1 MGFKDN
7 LTKDKDGNYV
17 LKSKTKKAIEGI
29 CLECGQDSRTRDLLY
44 AYNTDDMLL
53 VREHMED
60 HLTTYSNHQT
70 IKPNWCKKC
79 NALIDYKI
87 KLNNEKSN

>member
-7 LTKDKDGNYV
+7 LTKDKNGRYV
-17 LKSKTKKAIEGI
+17 LKSKTKKAQKGV
-29 CLECGQDSRTRDLLY
+29 CLYCGQDSRTRDLLY
-44 AYNTDDMLL
+44 EYNTDDMLL
-53 VREHMED
+53 VRENMED